1 MVLVIPFFVRCPS
14 RALRS
19 STHSTWCCSTRS
31 TQCRTWRS
39 SRFCRSP
46 PSPPVLATSPL
57 KQFTRW
63 FDSGWY
69 YDISIKYCS
78 SVTVSMW
85 WASSTCCSTLEGKRC
100 VLFFSSKLCEMSCF
114 LRLYC
119 EFSLSDGE
127 LHRGWR
133 NWRVRIIWERLRK
146 WHLFLTFHGRAIP
159 TKNNSRIDAIA
170 TYSSAITL
178 VLFFGVSVL
187 KIAKYGMNSE

>member
-1 MVLVIPFFVRCPS
+1 MCWNEFGKMVLVIPFFVRSPS

-31 TQCRTWRS
+31 TRCRTWRS

-69 YDISIKYCS
+69 YDISNKCCS

-100 VLFFSSKLCEMSCF
+100 VLFFLRNYVRCPFFSFYQCEMSFFFFCKISCF
-114 LRLYC
+114 KLKYYL
-119 EFSLSDGE
+119 SLSFFVL
-127 LHRGWR
+127 LHR
-133 NWRVRIIWERLRK
+133 I
-146 WHLFLTFHGRAIP
+146 
-159 TKNNSRIDAIA
+159 
-170 TYSSAITL
+170 TYS
-178 VLFFGVSVL
+178 
-187 KIAKYGMNSE
+187 

>member
-1 MVLVIPFFVRCPS
+1 MFWKENGKMFVIIPFFVRSPS
-14 RALRS
+14 PALRS

-31 TQCRTWRS
+31 TRCRTWRS

-69 YDISIKYCS
+69 YDISNKCCS

-100 VLFFSSKLCEMSCF
+100 VLFFFKIMWDVLFSSSVLWVF
-114 LRLYC
+114 LVRWRTTQRMTELEGEDYLG
-119 EFSLSDGE
+119 EIKKMTPFSHIPWAGDSNKKQFQD
-127 LHRGWR
+127 RCDR
-133 NWRVRIIWERLRK
+133 
-146 WHLFLTFHGRAIP
+146 HLFISNYLG
-159 TKNNSRIDAIA
+159 S
-170 TYSSAITL
+170 L
-178 VLFFGVSVL
+178 LWGL
-187 KIAKYGMNSE
+187 CSENC